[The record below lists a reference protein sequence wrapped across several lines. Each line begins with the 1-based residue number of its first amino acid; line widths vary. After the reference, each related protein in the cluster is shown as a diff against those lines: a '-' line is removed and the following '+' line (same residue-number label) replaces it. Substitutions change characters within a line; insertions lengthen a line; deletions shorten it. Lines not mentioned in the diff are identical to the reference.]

1 MAVTAESMSTAAERF
16 QPPHSEH
23 LQQCRRLL
31 VVVYGHLSDTM
42 AATPALRSLR
52 AALPAARID
61 VLALT
66 CAHPILQGCPY
77 VDSVIEWN
85 DFRRKGAP
93 AARLE
98 KAAVIAALGA
108 RLRRRGYDATL
119 VLHNG
124 TGAMRRL
131 ARMVGSPVRAG
142 LSTGEDGY
150 THPSPPASAA
160 ESAREENSRILAA
173 FGVQDDGGPV
183 DLWTGP
189 EDRSAARRLTG
200 GGEGPLVGIHAG
212 ADWSC
217 QQWLPERFAEVA
229 STLQRETGA
238 RIVLTGSSS
247 ESWLEEEI
255 AEGMDRPPIRAV
267 GRTTFGELVEVI
279 RGLDLLICVSS
290 AASSVA
296 AVTGTPSIVLLGP
309 EDGRFTGM
317 APSPRRKVLQPGG
330 ARLAGSWCP
339 LSRWG
344 VLSGCESPACRGV
357 GGLAELEPGTVI
369 GAALELLGSPVVQR
383 AHAG

>member
-1 MAVTAESMSTAAERF
+1 MAVTAESTSAAAERF
-16 QPPHSEH
+16 HPPHSEH
-23 LQQCRRLL
+23 LPQCRRLL

-52 AALPAARID
+52 AALPEARIE

-66 CAHPILQGCPY
+66 CAHPILDGCPY
-77 VDSVIEWN
+77 VDAVVEWN
-85 DFRRKGAP
+85 DFRRKGAS
-93 AARLE
+93 AARIE
-98 KAAVIAALGA
+98 KAAVIAALA
-108 RLRRRGYDATL
+108 TRLRRRRYDATL

-142 LSTGEDGY
+142 LSAGADGY
-150 THPSPPASAA
+150 THPSPPAETA

-173 FGVQDDGGPV
+173 FGVKDDGGPV
-183 DLWTGP
+183 ELWPRP
-189 EDRSAARRLTG
+189 EDSLAARRLVG
-200 GGEGPLVGIHAG
+200 SGDGPLVGIHAG

-238 RIVLTGSSS
+238 RIVLTGSAS

-255 AEGMDRPPIRAV
+255 AGGMAHPPIRAV
-267 GRTTFGELVEVI
+267 GRTSFGALVEVI

-296 AVTGTPSIVLLGP
+296 AVTGTPSVVLLGP

-330 ARLAGSWCP
+330 ARLAGSWCE

-344 VLSGCESPACRGV
+344 VLSGCDSPACRGV
-357 GGLAELEPGTVI
+357 GGLAELESGAVI
-369 GAALELLGSPVVQR
+369 SAALELLGSPVTQR

>member
-1 MAVTAESMSTAAERF
+1 MAVTAESRSTAAERF
-16 QPPHSEH
+16 HPPHSEH
-23 LQQCRRLL
+23 LRQCRRLL

-52 AALPAARID
+52 AALPDARIE

-66 CAHPILQGCPY
+66 CAHPILDRCPY
-77 VDSVIEWN
+77 VDGVVEWN
-85 DFRRKGAP
+85 DFRRKGAS
-93 AARLE
+93 AARVE
-98 KAAVIAALGA
+98 KAAVITALAA
-108 RLRRRGYDATL
+108 RLRRRRYDATL

-142 LSTGEDGY
+142 LSTGADGY
-150 THPSPPASAA
+150 THPSPPAQAA
-160 ESAREENSRILAA
+160 ESAREENARILAA

-183 DLWTGP
+183 ELWTLAK
-189 EDRSAARRLTG
+189 DRLAARRLIG

-229 STLQRETGA
+229 STLQAEAGA
-238 RIVLTGSSS
+238 RILLTGSAS

-255 AEGMDRPPIRAV
+255 AGGTTHPPIRAV
-267 GRTTFGELVEVI
+267 GRTSFGELVEVV

-296 AVTGTPSIVLLGP
+296 AVTGTPSVVLLGP

-317 APSPRRKVLQPGG
+317 APSPRRTVLQPGG
-330 ARLAGSWCP
+330 ARLAGSWCE
-339 LSRWG
+339 LGRWG
-344 VLSGCESPACRGV
+344 VLSGCDSPACRGV
-357 GGLAELEPGTVI
+357 GGLAELEPGAVI
-369 GAALELLGSPVVQR
+369 SAALELLGSPVAQR
-383 AHAG
+383 AQAG